1 MKTTLK
7 QLKNW
12 NGKIYNN
19 CVYIKGNKI
28 ENTEIVNELKLFNR
42 VNNDY
47 YAEWEVLAREE
58 RNEKNTKL
66 ISLLF
71 NSKDEL
77 IHDAINND
85 LINPENEKVGK
96 SFIITLFE
104 DNKYNPERWTVDELI
119 KDYKLRM
126 LV

>member
-19 CVYIKGNKI
+19 SVYIEGNKI
-28 ENTEIVNELKLFNR
+28 ENTEIVKELKLFNR
-42 VNNDY
+42 VHNDY

-58 RNEKNTKL
+58 RNNKNSKL
-66 ISLLF
+66 IRLLF
-71 NSKDEL
+71 DAKDEL
-77 IHDAINND
+77 IYLAFENR
-85 LINPENEKVGK
+85 LINPENKKVGK

-104 DNKYNPERWTVDELI
+104 DNKYNPERWSVDEII

-126 LV
+126 LA